1 MGFEVAYEIR
11 DAGAGRG
18 RGVFASRPIAAGAL
32 VWRFVEGENVTRHAD
47 EAAVRAR
54 LAALPSAEAARD
66 WLDHAFF
73 LGGALNEMHDDGI
86 FFNHDEHNNT
96 GLAAALAPGSAAA
109 AAGAVGGAG
118 PRDTVALRDIAAGEE
133 LLEDYGRYEMPKWYA
148 KLCAEFE
155 SRLDYF
161 VYKGPHA
168 GDRGAA
174 RSGGGEEAE
183 KMK

>member
-96 GLAAALAPGSAAA
+96 GLAAALSAAA
-109 AAGAVGGAG
+109 AATRWRCA
-118 PRDTVALRDIAAGEE
+118 T
-133 LLEDYGRYEMPKWYA
+133 LLQ
-148 KLCAEFE
+148 
-155 SRLDYF
+155 
-161 VYKGPHA
+161 
-168 GDRGAA
+168 A
-174 RSGGGEEAE
+174 RSSSRTTGGMRCLSGTQSFAPSSKVGLTTLSIKGRTPATEVLPEAAAV
-183 KMK
+183 KKQKK